1 MKRPC
6 VYILASRRNG
16 TLYTGVTSNLAAR
29 VEEHRQGRAS
39 KFTRKY
45 GVTRLVHFELFEEIG
60 EAILREKRI
69 KKWKRA
75 WKLDLIEQYNP
86 DWKDVSGEIPYD

>member
-16 TLYTGVTSNLAAR
+16 TLYTGITTNLAAR

-39 KFTRKY
+39 QFTRKY
-45 GVTRLVHFELFEEIG
+45 GVTRLVHFELFDEIG

-75 WKLDLIEQYNP
+75 WKLDLIEQFNP
-86 DWKDVSGEIPYD
+86 DWQDISGSIPYD